1 MAKYLPYNV
10 SPFDKRRERERR
22 RKRRR
27 KAQEGA
33 NTKLV
38 PKKQ

>member
-1 MAKYLPYNV
+1 MAKYVQYNV